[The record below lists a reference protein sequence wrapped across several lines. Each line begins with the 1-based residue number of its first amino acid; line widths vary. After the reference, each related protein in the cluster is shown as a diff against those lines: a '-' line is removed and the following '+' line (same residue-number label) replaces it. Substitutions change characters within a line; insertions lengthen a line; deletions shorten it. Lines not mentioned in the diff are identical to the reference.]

1 MADVTS
7 GPQVTVVVG
16 VDGAGRTH
24 RLREI
29 AAAATLPVRHVRPPV
44 PSTQALA
51 GTLADAAGREC
62 LLLVD
67 DTHRLDAD
75 QLRLLTTA
83 ARDGIAMVI
92 ARRPT
97 IGSAELAALD
107 EAVAAHGSV
116 EQLAPLGAGAVAAL
130 VAVTTGRTV
139 DAATAAAVRTSS
151 GGLPALVT
159 LAPSG
164 ASSPALIA
172 RVQRKLAVLG
182 PAVTTLARLLALR
195 LDLADGVLAAGSGL
209 DQERL
214 AAALHT
220 LRDEGLLV
228 PGSEEM
234 IPAVAG
240 AILAELPAAERRR
253 LHELIARA
261 LLARGSLGG
270 HDLLAAAAQLRAAR
284 AYVPSAAAVFR
295 AAGDR
300 LRFTA
305 PAAAMGWYDD
315 ALEAGADPGGV
326 AAGRA
331 EAAALLG
338 LPVDAAAAPGP
349 GHALPGLP
357 VDGAAAPDPGH
368 AQRLA
373 LVAGAVEAHHG
384 RSDRCGQALLHAAAP
399 GPVLAVPALL
409 ATGRLGDARLAADRS
424 GDARAAAAS
433 GAGDD
438 PGGRPGPDPAPLGL
452 RRLAEATLAAVADPV
467 AAVALFIEAAEL
479 AERTPPAVVL
489 PDTPHALGALVAS
502 TAGDV
507 ASAEHL
513 LGQALARGVGG
524 PGAANRHRL
533 LLGWVRM
540 RAGRYD
546 SAVSELGR
554 LAGAAL
560 PGRERLLLAALSA
573 GVARRSGDITRLR
586 GAWTS
591 VEPVLARR
599 AVDLFTVEA
608 VEELVVAATR
618 LRRSVR
624 VTPVLDL
631 LDEIVTGLGH
641 PPAWSVSVGWI
652 RLQVGIA
659 TEDARAVADAAEA
672 LTRPAGAALG
682 MRQRA
687 QVAAARQWARVF
699 AGTVSEED
707 LVADAE
713 ALAAA
718 ELPWEGS
725 RLVGQGAIRT
735 TDPAAARRLL
745 EKARDLSSADV
756 TEARGAGPRRG
767 GSPSSVLSERE
778 AEVARMMLAGSTYR
792 EIGSRLFISPKTVE
806 HHVARIRARLGA
818 TTRAELVAALREVLG
833 EAGPAPLSPG

>member
-1 MADVTS
+1 MTS
-7 GPQVTVVVG
+7 TVVVG

-29 AAAATLPVRHVRPPV
+29 AAAATTPVVHVRPPV

-51 GTLADAAGREC
+51 GMLADAAGRDC
-62 LLLVD
+62 LVLVD
-67 DTHRLDAD
+67 DAHRLGPDH
-75 QLRLLTTA
+75 LRLLA
-83 ARDGIAMVI
+83 ASARDGIAMVV

-97 IGSAELAALD
+97 IGSTELAALD
-107 EAVAAHGSV
+107 EAVAARGSV
-116 EQLAPLGAGAVAAL
+116 EQLAPLGADAIAAL
-130 VAVTTGRTV
+130 VTATTRRAV
-139 DAATAAAVRTSS
+139 DAAAAAAVHTSS
-151 GGLPALVT
+151 GGLPAVAALVT
-159 LAPSG
+159 LAPPG
-164 ASSPALIA
+164 VPSPSLIA
-172 RVQRKLAVLG
+172 RVQRKLAVLA

-195 LDLADGVLAAGSGL
+195 LDLADWVLAAGS
-209 DQERL
+209 DMDPDRL
-214 AAALHT
+214 AAAMRT

-228 PGSEEM
+228 PGEEGM
-234 IPAVAG
+234 IPAVAE

-253 LHELIARA
+253 LHDLIARA
-261 LLARGSLGG
+261 LLTHGPPGG
-270 HDLLAAAAQLRAAR
+270 NDLLVAAAQLRAAR
-284 AYVPSAAAVFR
+284 AYVPSAAVVYR

-300 LRFTA
+300 LRFA
-305 PAAAMGWYDD
+305 DPAAAIGWYDD

-338 LPVDAAAAPGP
+338 LPVDVAAAPGP
-349 GHALPGLP
+349 
-357 VDGAAAPDPGH
+357 DH

-384 RSDRCGQALLHAAAP
+384 RSDRCGQALAHTTPP

-409 ATGRLGDARLAADRS
+409 ATGRLGDARVASAG
-424 GDARAAAAS
+424 GDA
-433 GAGDD
+433 
-438 PGGRPGPDPAPLGL
+438 PAGL
-452 RRLAEATLAAVADPV
+452 RRLAEATFAAVADPV

-479 AERTPPAVVL
+479 VERTPPAVVL
-489 PDTPHALGALVAS
+489 PDTPHALGALIAA

-513 LGQALARGVGG
+513 LGRALALGVGG

-533 LLGWVRM
+533 VLGWVRM

-546 SAVSELGR
+546 TAVSELAR
-554 LAGAAL
+554 LAEATL
-560 PGRERLLLAALSA
+560 PGRERLLLAGLSA
-573 GVARRSGDITRLR
+573 GIARRSGDITRLR
-586 GAWTS
+586 DAWAS

-608 VEELVVAATR
+608 VEELAVAACR

-631 LDEIVTGLGH
+631 LDEIVAGLGL
-641 PPAWSVSVGWI
+641 PPAWVVSVGWI
-652 RLQVGIA
+652 RLQMGIA
-659 TEDARAVADAAEA
+659 TEDARAVADAADA
-672 LTRPAGAALG
+672 LTGPAVAASG

-687 QVAAARQWARVF
+687 QVGAARQWAHVF
-699 AGTVSEED
+699 SGTATAED
-707 LVADAE
+707 LVAGAE
-713 ALAAA
+713 ALAVA

-735 TDPAAARRLL
+735 SDPAAARRLL
-745 EKARDLSSADV
+745 EKARELSSVEITAAD
-756 TEARGAGPRRG
+756 ARGAGQRRG
-767 GSPSSVLSERE
+767 ESQQSGLSERE
-778 AEVARMMLAGSTYR
+778 AEVARMVLAGSTYR

-806 HHVARIRARLGA
+806 HHVARIRTRLGA

-833 EAGPAPLSPG
+833 DGGADKAPLSPG